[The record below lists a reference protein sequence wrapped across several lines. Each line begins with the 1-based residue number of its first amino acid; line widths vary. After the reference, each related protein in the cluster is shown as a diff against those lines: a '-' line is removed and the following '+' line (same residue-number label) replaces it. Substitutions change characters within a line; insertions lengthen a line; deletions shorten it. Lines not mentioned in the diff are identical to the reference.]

1 MQISVIFIMFF
12 GVYEMDII
20 KTIIYIYI
28 YLILSIKHLF
38 SDAFNSQKIHS
49 YYRLDIEIH

>member
-20 KTIIYIYI
+20 KTIIYI